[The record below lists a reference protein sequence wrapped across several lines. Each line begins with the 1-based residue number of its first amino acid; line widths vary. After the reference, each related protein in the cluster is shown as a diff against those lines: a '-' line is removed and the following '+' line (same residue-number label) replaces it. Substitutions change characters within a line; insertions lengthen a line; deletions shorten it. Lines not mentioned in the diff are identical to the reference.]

1 MESALII
8 LFSVIIFFFI
18 FAIFFENKDQ
28 SNAYTLGKMSEKDN
42 INDSIRKLKICL
54 TYDTKTIK
62 WRRILIAT
70 SLALLLIFGMVHR
83 RLPEP
88 REMLLYFVII
98 FMCFELT
105 WRSYTARTTS
115 EAIQYGEEN
124 MKKLRE
130 TLSKN
135 HSFILPF

>member
-8 LFSVIIFFFI
+8 LFSVLIFFSI
-18 FAIFFENKDQ
+18 FALFFEIKDQ

-42 INDSIRKLKICL
+42 INESIRKLKICL

-70 SLALLLIFGMVHR
+70 AIALLLIFGMVHR

>member
-8 LFSVIIFFFI
+8 FFSVLCFFFV
-18 FAIFFENKDQ
+18 FAIFFEIKDQ
-28 SNAYTLGKMSEKDN
+28 KNAYILGKMSEKDN
-42 INDSIRKLKICL
+42 VNDSIRKLKICL

-62 WRRILIAT
+62 WRRLLVTT
-70 SLALLLIFGMVHR
+70 SVVLLLIFGMIHR
-83 RLPEP
+83 RIPEP
-88 REMLLYFVII
+88 REILLYFVII
-98 FMCFELT
+98 FMCFELN
-105 WRSYTARTTS
+105 WRNYTARTTN

-130 TLSKN
+130 TLSKK